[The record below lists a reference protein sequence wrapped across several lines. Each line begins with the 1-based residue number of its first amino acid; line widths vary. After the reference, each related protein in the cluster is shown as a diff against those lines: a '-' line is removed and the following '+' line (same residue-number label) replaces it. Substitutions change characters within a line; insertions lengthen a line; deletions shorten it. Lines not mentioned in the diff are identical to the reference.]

1 MNIGGSP
8 VSATKNVHAF
18 SKFGC
23 LRSEEC
29 TRILEV

>member
-1 MNIGGSP
+1 MDIGGLP
-8 VSATKNVHAF
+8 VSATKSVHAF

-23 LRSEEC
+23 LCSEEC